1 MSKGKQNA
9 SKLEEGKSELKSE
22 VKDLTKKRPVSLN
35 AKDFLQQR
43 YFSMELK
50 DRVLTPKSKKI

>member
-22 VKDLTKKRPVSLN
+22 VKDLIKKRPVSLN
-35 AKDFLQQR
+35 AKDFL
-43 YFSMELK
+43 
-50 DRVLTPKSKKI
+50 